1 MLVCVR
7 VKAEFFSEKVY
18 SPSCVWAA
26 AASAK
31 LLPSFLSAAV
41 SATTMHAGGVGGG
54 GGGGSYKKDPLEV
67 RVGERDEE
75 GI

>member
-26 AASAK
+26 AALAK
-31 LLPSFLSAAV
+31 LLSSFLSAAV
-41 SATTMHAGGVGGG
+41 SSAMHAGGVGGG

-67 RVGERDEE
+67 RVEERDEE